1 MTMHTPSLPFSRHDL
16 HMALIITRREI
27 RDSFRDWRIVLPTI
41 FLTLMFPGLLNFT
54 ADRIL
59 ALAARYN
66 PEMIGDRLYP
76 FLLMVVG
83 FFPAS
88 FSLVIAL
95 ETFVGEKERK
105 SLEPLLAAPLTNTQ
119 LYLGKMLAALCP
131 PLLASYLGITV
142 YLLGL
147 WLRRG
152 VLVSFDMFSLLVL
165 LTTAQASVMVAGA
178 VVASTQTTSV
188 RGANLLAS
196 FIIIPMALLLQFE
209 AIMMFI
215 GNRNGLWWI
224 FLALVLVLV
233 VLMRMGIKM
242 FNREELL
249 GREMDQ
255 LHVGAM
261 WRQFWRRF
269 SGRDRQHS
277 HPIAWYKDTL
287 ALTRAIVP
295 PSLILLLAFVLAG
308 VLGYY
313 LSRQFPAPSDLYT
326 SLTGDNRDKYL
337 ADLQL
342 VARRLPL
349 TIFWHNVRALLL
361 IALLGIF
368 SVGMADMAF
377 FALPWVVLGYV
388 IWPMTAQAGGPA
400 TFFLAAV
407 VPHGVVEFPAL
418 LLAAAAALRWHTVV
432 IAPPPERSL
441 SESWVLAAA
450 DYFRIFVGLVVPLL
464 FIAAYLEANL
474 TPQILL
480 RVYGS

>member
-1 MTMHTPSLPFSRHDL
+1 M
-16 HMALIITRREI
+16 
-27 RDSFRDWRIVLPTI
+27 
-41 FLTLMFPGLLNFT
+41 
-54 ADRIL
+54 
-59 ALAARYN
+59 
-66 PEMIGDRLYP
+66 
-76 FLLMVVG
+76 
-83 FFPAS
+83 
-88 FSLVIAL
+88 
-95 ETFVGEKERK
+95 
-105 SLEPLLAAPLTNTQ
+105 
-119 LYLGKMLAALCP
+119 
-131 PLLASYLGITV
+131 
-142 YLLGL
+142 
-147 WLRRG
+147 
-152 VLVSFDMFSLLVL
+152 
-165 LTTAQASVMVAGA
+165 
-178 VVASTQTTSV
+178 
-188 RGANLLAS
+188 
-196 FIIIPMALLLQFE
+196 
-209 AIMMFI
+209 
-215 GNRNGLWWI
+215 
-224 FLALVLVLV
+224 
-233 VLMRMGIKM
+233 
-242 FNREELL
+242 
-249 GREMDQ
+249 
-255 LHVGAM
+255 
-261 WRQFWRRF
+261 
-269 SGRDRQHS
+269 
-277 HPIAWYKDTL
+277 
-287 ALTRAIVP
+287 
-295 PSLILLLAFVLAG
+295 
-308 VLGYY
+308 LGYY